1 MGKDF
6 SARIVT
12 LSEAY
17 EMAYRVSKQIT
28 DSAERFDIVVGIARG
43 GLPPARMICDFLNI
57 KILTSI
63 QIKHY
68 KSGGEEME
76 KVDIID
82 PVEID
87 LKGKNVLLVDDVNDS
102 GETLKAAYEHLSS
115 LKSGLVKAAVLHE
128 KEDTNFKAHYT
139 GSNITEWK
147 WLIYQWAV
155 AEDLLEFLNKN
166 NKVQE
171 DEDDAI
177 RWLSEN
183 YGLIVDKDLY
193 RKVISMKKNYVD

>member
-28 DSAERFDIVVGIARG
+28 DSAEKFDIIVGIARG
-43 GLPPARMICDFLNI
+43 GLSPARMICDFLNI
-57 KILTSI
+57 NILTSV

-68 KSGGEEME
+68 KSGGEEMK

-82 PVEID
+82 PVD
-87 LKGKNVLLVDDVNDS
+87 LDLTGKNVLLVDDVNDS
-102 GETLKAAYEHLSS
+102 GETLKSAFEHISS
-115 LKSGLVKAAVLHE
+115 RESELVKTAVLHE
-128 KEDTNFKAHYT
+128 KEGTIFKAHYT
-139 GSNITEWK
+139 GSNMKEWK

-155 AEDLLEFLNKN
+155 AEDLLDFLHKN
-166 NKVQE
+166 NMLE
-171 DEDDAI
+171 ADENEAI
-177 RWLSEN
+177 GWLSEN
-183 YGLIVDKDLY
+183 YGLIIEKDLY
-193 RKVISMKKNYVD
+193 RKVFSMKKNYFD

>member
-17 EMAYRVSKQIT
+17 KMAYRVSKQIT

-57 KILTSI
+57 KLLTSV

-68 KSGGEEME
+68 TSGGEEME

-82 PVEID
+82 PVDID
-87 LKGKNVLLVDDVNDS
+87 LKGKNVLLVV
-102 GETLKAAYEHLSS
+102 
-115 LKSGLVKAAVLHE
+115 
-128 KEDTNFKAHYT
+128 
-139 GSNITEWK
+139 
-147 WLIYQWAV
+147 
-155 AEDLLEFLNKN
+155 
-166 NKVQE
+166 
-171 DEDDAI
+171 
-177 RWLSEN
+177 
-183 YGLIVDKDLY
+183 
-193 RKVISMKKNYVD
+193 M

>member
-1 MGKDF
+1 M
-6 SARIVT
+6 
-12 LSEAY
+12 
-17 EMAYRVSKQIT
+17 
-28 DSAERFDIVVGIARG
+28 
-43 GLPPARMICDFLNI
+43 
-57 KILTSI
+57 
-63 QIKHY
+63 
-68 KSGGEEME
+68 
-76 KVDIID
+76 
-82 PVEID
+82 
-87 LKGKNVLLVDDVNDS
+87 
-102 GETLKAAYEHLSS
+102 
-115 LKSGLVKAAVLHE
+115 VKAAVLHE

-166 NKVQE
+166 DKVQE

-183 YGLIVDKDLY
+183 YNLIVDKDLY